1 MYSYL
6 ILVPIQQDTVDR
18 MAMTLGAVI
27 QTMPETSR
35 SQRGLART
43 FMCTMVCALV
53 PDGETKDDC
62 ERVNCKPRA
71 PSTPSSVGDLG
82 SNREP
87 CTYDVR
93 REFRS
98 RGIQRQTRQW
108 DNCVHLQ

>member
-1 MYSYL
+1 MIFL
-6 ILVPIQQDTVDR
+6 PVQQDTVDR

-62 ERVNCKPRA
+62 ERVNCKQRA
-71 PSTPSSVGDLG
+71 SSPSPPSGGDLD

-87 CTYDVR
+87 SYDV
-93 REFRS
+93 
-98 RGIQRQTRQW
+98 
-108 DNCVHLQ
+108 

>member
-1 MYSYL
+1 
-6 ILVPIQQDTVDR
+6 

-62 ERVNCKPRA
+62 ERVNCKSRSSSP
-71 PSTPSSVGDLG
+71 PSGGDLG
-82 SNREP
+82 SSREP
-87 CTYDVR
+87 ATNDV
-93 REFRS
+93 
-98 RGIQRQTRQW
+98 GGG
-108 DNCVHLQ
+108 